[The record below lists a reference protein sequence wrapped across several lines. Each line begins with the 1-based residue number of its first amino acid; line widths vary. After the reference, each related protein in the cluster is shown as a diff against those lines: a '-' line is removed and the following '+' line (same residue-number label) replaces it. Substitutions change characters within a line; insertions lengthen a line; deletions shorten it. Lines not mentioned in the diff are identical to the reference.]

1 MENQSRLLLIDGHGM
16 AYRAFY
22 AIRSLTTSAGQPT
35 NALYGF
41 IRMTQQLARYWVPT
55 HAAAVFDG
63 GVPEERLALLA
74 TYKAQREPMPDALHD
89 QFPLIEEFLRYTGTP
104 AVREDRQEA
113 DDVMATLAD
122 RARAKRAEVLLAT
135 SDKDLFQ
142 CVEGRVSIIPPTKS
156 EVRMDADAVREKTG
170 VDPGQIAEWLAL
182 IGDSADNIP
191 GVPGVGAKTA
201 ARLLNEFG
209 SVAALYERIDEVPNK
224 KLREALQAHR
234 ESVLRNVKMTRL
246 RRELPLQVEWQEWKT
261 RTPDIERLRDFYRRM
276 EFNSMANELESPT
289 LFGD

>member
-63 GVPEERLALLA
+63 GLPEDRMALLA
-74 TYKAQREPMPDALHD
+74 TYKAQREPMPDALRD
-89 QFPLIEEFLRYTGTP
+89 QLPLIEEFLRYTGTP

-122 RARAKRAEVLLAT
+122 RARVKQAEVLLAT

-142 CVEGRVSIIPPTKS
+142 CVADRVSIVPPAKS

-209 SVAALYERIDEVPNK
+209 SVAALYERIDEVPHK

-234 ESVLRNVKMTRL
+234 ESVLRNARMTRL
-246 RRELPLQVEWQEWKT
+246 RRDLPLQVEWQAWKT

-276 EFNSMANELESPT
+276 EFNSMAKELESPT